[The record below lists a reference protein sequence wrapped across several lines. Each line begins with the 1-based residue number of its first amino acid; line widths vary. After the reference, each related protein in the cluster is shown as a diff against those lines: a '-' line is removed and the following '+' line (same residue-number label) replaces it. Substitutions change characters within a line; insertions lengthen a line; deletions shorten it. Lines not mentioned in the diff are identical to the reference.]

1 MTAVSIEKKVN
12 GTPVASPD
20 LGEGRTQP
28 DQEQRTP
35 EPAATTSRREEKRR
49 DIQAD
54 RAESRADKAQ
64 AAAEARRN
72 AEHAKKLKVEAKQ
85 VKTERKQQARAEKE
99 KLRARRRK
107 ERRAAWQRMQ
117 TRLTHHMPVWGLP
130 VVLVSLAVGASGQAG
145 AASHAGMGWASAG
158 VPILTEGMT
167 LTLAGLTGQAIDQRR
182 PYAWLMRATW
192 ATAIGAAT
200 INALGHYIEQR
211 DVDSDKALYQ
221 AALYAAA
228 SMLGLILWWVVMR
241 SRRAAISGKT
251 ADEIARWK
259 RLARRHPILMR
270 RARRVADNTGL
281 SLPTAWNRVWERANG
296 AAPGEPSIREIR
308 ASRRAA
314 HRRGEA
320 QAWNGQRTLG
330 RRKGASAAAV
340 PASTRDTVEAPDGGA
355 SRDARTPVQAPFLP
369 VALLVPGGRDGW
381 VEHRVP
387 VLPMSP
393 TKRARAHS
401 AGTATP
407 RFPQGKDAK
416 TGRVRKSV
424 ADDRLDAV
432 RKLVESEAARGCDLR
447 THPSN
452 RAVARAVGCRPGTA
466 RQLLATVLAERG
478 ITRRKGQS

>member
-1 MTAVSIEKKVN
+1 MTATSVEKKVN
-12 GTPVASPD
+12 GTAVASPE
-20 LGEGRTQP
+20 LGEGRP
-28 DQEQRTP
+28 KPVEEQSAP
-35 EPAATTSRREEKRR
+35 EAAKPSRREENRA
-49 DIQAD
+49 DAQAD
-54 RAESRADKAQ
+54 RAENRADAAQ
-64 AAAEARRN
+64 EREERRRDAA
-72 AEHAKKLKVEAKQ
+72 HKKQLKTEAKQ
-85 VKTERKQQARAEKE
+85 AKQDRKEKARAEKE

-107 ERRAAWQRMQ
+107 ERRANWQRMQ
-117 TRLTHHMPVWGLP
+117 ARLTHHMPAWGLP

-145 AASHAGMGWASAG
+145 AASAAGMGWASAG
-158 VPILTEGMT
+158 VPVLTEGMT
-167 LTLAGLTGQAIDQRR
+167 LTLAGLTGQAIDKRR

-192 ATAIGAAT
+192 ITAMGAAT
-200 INALGHYIEQR
+200 INALGHYNEQR
-211 DVDSDKALYQ
+211 EVDPDKALYQ
-221 AALYAAA
+221 AILYAVA
-228 SMLGLILWWVVMR
+228 SMLGMILWWIVMR

-270 RARRVADNTGL
+270 RARRVADNTGA

-314 HRRGEA
+314 HRRREA
-320 QAWNGQRTLG
+320 QSWNGQRNFWG
-330 RRKGASAAAV
+330 RKDAPAAV
-340 PASTRDTVEAPDGGA
+340 VPAPKPDAPSDRQSDA

-369 VALLVPGGRDGW
+369 VGLLVPGGQGGW

-387 VLPMSP
+387 VLPMSSAKGVR
-393 TKRARAHS
+393 TRG
-401 AGTATP
+401 AGTAAT

-416 TGRVRKSV
+416 SGRVRKAV
-424 ADDRLDAV
+424 ADDRLAAV

-466 RQLLATVLAERG
+466 RQLLATVLAEYNVS
-478 ITRRKGQS
+478 RKKD